1 MLFAKGN
8 PFDVIHRY
16 VIITY
21 ATNKF
26 ISIITNYPAN
36 VITFSI
42 AKSDHC

>member
-8 PFDVIHRY
+8 PFDVIRRC
-16 VIITY
+16 VIISY

-26 ISIITNYPAN
+26 ISITINYPAN

-42 AKSDHC
+42 ATSEHS